1 MKSTY
6 IALFLSASV
15 LVWAPHAAS
24 ASVLVGSVDAS
35 ALTTVASKP
44 TLSGMVFGA
53 TQVRVLVRKVGST
66 NIIYKSKTLNVRDYR
81 WEARVTKKLA
91 DGMYTVEVVAPE
103 LSQTVVTEVLVVGSP
118 QAAPAAS
125 PTTLGSLIVA
135 PISLLLSGG
144 VAGQGSAVPIAY
156 LQITNAGKNPATI
169 QGFWVKQNG
178 SAPVQTIAGLSVI
191 DDQGMV
197 RGTAGGTTLFD
208 GQQAFA
214 PGQTVLAPGQMRL
227 FTIKATLSNTATMYA
242 GTQLLLDVVS
252 VHADA
257 TAKGMFPL
265 RGTTWTIK

>member
-6 IALFLSASV
+6 IALLLSASV

-35 ALTTVASKP
+35 ALTTVTSKP

-53 TQVRVLVRKVGST
+53 TKVRVLVRKVGST
-66 NIIYKSKTLNVRDYR
+66 NIIYKSKILNVQDYR
-81 WEARVTKKLA
+81 WEAQVTKKLA

-103 LSQTVVTEVLVVGSP
+103 LSQTVVSEVLVVGSP
-118 QAAPAAS
+118 QAAAAS
-125 PTTLGSLIVA
+125 PTTVGSLIVA

-144 VAGQGSAVPIAY
+144 VAGQGSTVPIAY
-156 LQITNAGKNPATI
+156 LQITNADKNPATI

-178 SAPVQTIAGLSVI
+178 SAPVQTIVGLSVI

-197 RGTAGGTTLFD
+197 RGTASGATLFD
-208 GQQAFA
+208 GQQAFVS
-214 PGQTVLAPGQMRL
+214 GQTVLAPGQMRL
-227 FTIKATLSNTATMYA
+227 FTIKATLSSAATMYT

-257 TAKGMFPL
+257 TTKGMFPL